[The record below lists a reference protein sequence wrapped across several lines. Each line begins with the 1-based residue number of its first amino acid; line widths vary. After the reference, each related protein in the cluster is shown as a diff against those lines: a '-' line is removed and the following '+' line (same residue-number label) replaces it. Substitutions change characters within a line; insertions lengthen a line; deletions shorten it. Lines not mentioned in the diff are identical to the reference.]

1 MANRIF
7 DEFLSDFMQHTLVAC
22 PNCQKRADV
31 RVLDPLKHKYAN
43 TSPSKVTC
51 LHCGYN
57 KILDNGSFGEN
68 HTFFLTTSCAG
79 NTLWA
84 LNEAHLQWLEDY
96 IGATHRS
103 RPLSSNQS
111 LASRLPQW
119 LTAAKN
125 RNAVLKSIQKLK
137 NKSLSQP
144 K

>member
-1 MANRIF
+1 MATRVFN
-7 DEFLSDFMQHTLVAC
+7 EFLSDFMQKTLVAC

-57 KILDNGSFGEN
+57 KILENGSFGEN
-68 HTFFLTTSCAG
+68 HTLFLTTSCAE

-96 IGATHRS
+96 ISATRRS

-119 LTAAKN
+119 LTSAKN
-125 RNAVLKSIQKLK
+125 RKVVLKGIQQLK
-137 NKSLSQP
+137 NKLKHS
-144 K
+144 

>member
-1 MANRIF
+1 MANRVF
-7 DEFLSDFMQHTLVAC
+7 NEFLSDFMQQTLVAC

-31 RVLDPLKHKYAN
+31 RVLDPLKDKYTN

-57 KILDNGSFGEN
+57 KILKNGSFLEGF
-68 HTFFLTTSCAG
+68 TLFLTTSCAE

-119 LTAAKN
+119 MTTAKN
-125 RNAVLKSIQKLK
+125 RKAVLKGIERLKNKLK
-137 NKSLSQP
+137 NT
-144 K
+144 

>member
-1 MANRIF
+1 MENLMF
-7 DEFLSDFMQHTLVAC
+7 DEFLSDFAQHQIVEC
-22 PNCQKRADV
+22 PSCGKRANVSVVDK
-31 RVLDPLKHKYAN
+31 LKHKYVN
-43 TSPSKVTC
+43 TSPSRITC

-57 KILDNGSFGEN
+57 KTLESGSYFEN
-68 HTFFLTTSCAG
+68 HTLFLTTTCSE

-96 IGATHRS
+96 VSATHRS

-125 RNAVLKSIQKLK
+125 RRMVLKGIEKLK
-137 NKSLSQP
+137 NKC
-144 K
+144 KK